1 MEVNNIYQ
9 TLRRK
14 IVWLDFE
21 PEKTLNLTELAE
33 AFAVSRTPIK
43 ETMLLLQG
51 GGWVNRHGSHFVVT
65 PLSLNL
71 IKETTEIRFVLET
84 QATLWAME
92 RMTSKELGQL
102 LEIKTKIHNLCGDAD
117 KRTLI
122 EIDMDFHHRIYA
134 AAKNTQLNRLLNDLL
149 DHYLRFWLWKSSPI
163 DNKAFC
169 DLMLEILIAMES
181 GDKTQL
187 RQACTHHIKES
198 VEEIA
203 NLF

>member
-1 MEVNNIYQ
+1 MEVNKIYQ

-43 ETMLLLQG
+43 ETMLLLQS
-51 GGWVNRHGSHFVVT
+51 GGWVNRHGSHFIVT

-71 IKETTEIRFVLET
+71 IKETTEIRYVLET

-92 RMTSKELGQL
+92 RMTSEELGQL
-102 LEIKTKIHNLCGDAD
+102 LEIKTQIQSLSGDAN

-122 EIDMDFHHRIYA
+122 ELDIDFHHRIYA
-134 AAKNTQLNRLLNDLL
+134 AAKNTQLNRMLKNLL
-149 DHYLRFWLWKSSPI
+149 DHYLRFWLWKRSPI
-163 DNKAFC
+163 NKEVFC
-169 DLMLEILIAMES
+169 DLMLVILVAIEA
-181 GDKTQL
+181 GDKARL
-187 RQACTHHIKES
+187 RKACRHHIRES

-203 NLF
+203 KLF